1 MLRFF
6 AIKSAKPSTHRW
18 TFLKSISALG
28 LAFVISFSTIVPAN
42 AFFFLLDPNLEDDI
56 EHFIEC
62 KHWLFTDPQMHS
74 DNCLPSNY
82 LNPPGAISTLA
93 GGDNPPYPP
102 APPPPPPPPP
112 ETEPEDPETEDP
124 EIEKPKEYECMD
136 SCECDK
142 SCEG

>member
-6 AIKSAKPSTHRW
+6 ATKSAKPSTHRW

-28 LAFVISFSTIVPAN
+28 LAFVISFSAIAPAN

-56 EHFIEC
+56 QHFIEC
-62 KHWLFTDPQMHS
+62 KNWLFTDPQMHS

-93 GGDNPPYPP
+93 GGDGPPSPTVEP
-102 APPPPPPPPP
+102 K
-112 ETEPEDPETEDP
+112 TEEPKTEDP
-124 EIEKPKEYECMD
+124 DPEPETPKPPMSCSMYNEKEECV
-136 SCECDK
+136 
-142 SCEG
+142 G